1 MRLARTLALVVLCGA
16 GATASAGGARAI
28 SAQAAPERPAS
39 PARLLTTARQMVLV
53 TTPDWNAVQGRLEI
67 FERAATGAWAPA
79 RVRSANRGTAAPTSI
94 TIVVGKSGTAWD
106 PAIVAPIPGPVK
118 AEGDGRS
125 PAGVF
130 ALRTAFGFAP
140 ARDVTR
146 LKLPYTEVTPTLEC
160 VDDPASA
167 DYNRLVDRASV
178 TPDWT
183 SSEKMREI
191 SPQYH
196 WGVVVE
202 YNTQPAIPKRGSC
215 VFLHIGGDAGKGTAG
230 CTAMAEPVLTAVMEW
245 LDPAK
250 APVLVQLPLAAR
262 AALKTAWG
270 LPDDTAAAPK

>member
-1 MRLARTLALVVLCGA
+1 VRGTLETFERT
-16 GATASAGGARAI
+16 AGGAW
-28 SAQAAPERPAS
+28 QAVR
-39 PARLLTTARQMVLV
+39 
-53 TTPDWNAVQGRLEI
+53 GRG
-67 FERAATGAWAPA
+67 RGAT
-79 RVRSANRGTAAPTSI
+79 

-106 PAIVAPIPGPVK
+106 PAIVAPVPGPVK

-130 ALRTAFGFAP
+130 ALGTAFGFAKAAD
-140 ARDVTR
+140 ARW
-146 LKLPYTEVTPTLEC
+146 LKLPYTEVTSTLEC

-178 TPDWT
+178 TPDWA

-202 YNTQPAIPKRGSC
+202 YNTQPAIPRRGSC
-215 VFLHIGGDAGKGTAG
+215 VFLHIGGDGGNGTAG
-230 CTAMAEPVLTAVMEW
+230 CTAMAEPALKTVMQW

-250 APVLVQLPLAAR
+250 SPVLVQLPQAAR
-262 AALKTAWG
+262 AALQTAWG
-270 LPDDTAAAPK
+270 LPAMPAAAPK

>member
-1 MRLARTLALVVLCGA
+1 MRPARVLALVVLCGA
-16 GATASAGGARAI
+16 GAAASAGGARAV
-28 SAQAAPERPAS
+28 SGQVTPGRPAS
-39 PARLLTTARQMVLV
+39 PARLLTAARQLVLV
-53 TTPDWNAVQGRLEI
+53 TTADWNAVQGTLEA
-67 FERAATGAWAPA
+67 FERAGAGQWRPA
-79 RVRSANRGTAAPTSI
+79 RGRVTPSRGPT

-106 PAIVAPIPGPVK
+106 PALVAPIPGPVK

-130 ALRTAFGFAP
+130 ALGTAFGFAP
-140 ARDVTR
+140 ARDATR

-167 DYNRLVDRASV
+167 EYNHLVDRASV

-202 YNTQPAIPKRGSC
+202 YNTRPAIPKRGSC
-215 VFLHIGGDAGKGTAG
+215 VFLHIGGDGGKGTAG
-230 CTAMAEPVLTAVMEW
+230 CTAMAEPALKAVMEW

-250 APVLVQLPLAAR
+250 APVLVQLPQAAR
-262 AALKTAWG
+262 AALQTAWG
-270 LPDDTAAAPK
+270 LPPAATAR